1 MNLIT
6 RGAFL
11 TINLISKWDLVGKG
25 IIELFDSMITI
36 IKSKPLGPIAMP
48 PNLHAKFIVNW
59 TIQTSTCPKL
69 GLSKKFV
76 PYI

>member
-1 MNLIT
+1 MYSD
-6 RGAFL
+6 L
-11 TINLISKWDLVGKG
+11 TKPKLKYNSEWNLVGKG

-48 PNLHAKFIVNW
+48 PNLRAKFIVNW

-76 PYI
+76 SYI